1 MASERGAGPA
11 GESVQTD
18 ADGRELGKGPVPE
31 PVRAAVLARCA
42 VGGGLMGLANLV
54 PGISGGT
61 MLVAAGVYE
70 RFIDAI
76 GDVTRLRLKVGSLLV
91 LGVVVVAAVIAI
103 GGLAGAVSLG
113 LAEARWAMYSLFIG
127 LTLGGVPIMLGL
139 VRPMTGGAWGGLVV
153 GLVVMLGLVVLQAS
167 QPTGGAAGSSN
178 VVMLFLGGVAGASAM
193 ILPGVSGAYLLLLL
207 GQYETIIA
215 AIKDFV
221 SAAKDADVSA
231 ALSTLGVVVPVG
243 IGVVVGVV
251 VVSNILKF
259 VLHRYEKAT
268 LGVLLGLLIAAPAGL
283 YPFKRGVEPA
293 VGDTVGGVVVT
304 EENLAD
310 FEDPKDWEERVF
322 TPGPVEIGG
331 SLGLIALGFVATWG
345 LGFVSRERGEK
356 GAAA

>member
-1 MASERGAGPA
+1 MKSTRNDAAPGESAQTDAEGRDTPAGPA
-11 GESVQTD
+11 
-18 ADGRELGKGPVPE
+18 REPLRP
-31 PVRAAVLARCA
+31 AILARCA

-76 GDVTRLRLKVGSLLV
+76 GDITRLRLNVASITV
-91 LGVVVVAAVIAI
+91 LGVVVLAAVIAI
-103 GGLAGAVSLG
+103 GGLAGAVSVG

-127 LTLGGVPIMLGL
+127 LTLGGVPIMLRL
-139 VRPMTGGAWGGLVV
+139 VRPMTGAAYAGMVAGL
-153 GLVVMLGLVVLQAS
+153 LVMLGLVVLQS
-167 QPTGGAAGSSN
+167 TQPAGGPAGSSN
-178 VVMLFLGGVAGASAM
+178 AIMLFLGGVAGASAM

-221 SAAKDADVSA
+221 SAARDADVA
-231 ALSTLGVVVPVG
+231 GALATLGVVVPVG

-251 VVSNILKF
+251 VVSNALKF

-283 YPFKRGVEPA
+283 YPFKRGVEPKP
-293 VGDTVGGVVVT
+293 GDTLGGIVIT
-304 EENLAD
+304 EDNLAEFD
-310 FEDPKDWEERVF
+310 DPKDWEERLF
-322 TPGPVEIGG
+322 TPGPLEIGG
-331 SLGLIALGFVATWG
+331 ALGLIALGFIATWG
-345 LGFVSRERGEK
+345 LGFVSREKGEK
-356 GAAA
+356 